1 MSGISA
7 HVRAR
12 ALAIAIAATA
22 VSPFSAIAAE
32 GPFVINYSL
41 PPPTL
46 DPAIVCDIAD
56 NGFLAPLYTPLLRYE
71 AKPVANAPEGVTVT
85 AEDTTKI
92 VGYLAESFTVSD
104 DGKVLTFK
112 LRDGLKFPSGNPLD
126 AAAVKASL
134 EYMLKSGTCGTY
146 FLEAAQFGN
155 TEAIE
160 APDATT
166 VVIKLKRGEPLLPH
180 ALTQPNTGI
189 IDIKAVEANGGKAWL
204 AGHAAGAGPYLLADY
219 QPGVRAVLKANPDF
233 FGEAPRE
240 KDVIVNF
247 ITDNATLLLQARNK
261 QADVTLG
268 LSKASVASLK
278 GAEGLRIIE
287 VPTARWQLIGLPNQ
301 TAPFDNAKF
310 REALSYAL
318 PYDAILKNVAHG
330 FGETFYGPYPP
341 QFPAF
346 KAELGAPRPYD
357 LDKAKA
363 LIAES
368 GVKTPVTAEI
378 IIREGQNDQ
387 EQIAT
392 IAQGAW
398 SQIGVNLTIRK
409 LPASGYQE
417 AVGAKT
423 KTAAIVRFDGPS
435 VDDPAWLLD
444 YDLRCASAYNTSNYC
459 SKEAE
464 ALLDTRHDLKSDA
477 ERQELWDKIA
487 RIWLADSPRIPVY
500 ADVYTAVVSADVKDW
515 HFAQDGPFD
524 LNLWG
529 R

>member
-1 MSGISA
+1 MTGIFA
-7 HVRAR
+7 RVRGR
-12 ALAIAIAATA
+12 ALIAALAATIA
-22 VSPFSAIAAE
+22 APLAASAAE

-46 DPAIVCDIAD
+46 DPTIVCDIAD
-56 NGFLAPLYTPLLRYE
+56 NGFITSLYTPLLRYE
-71 AKPVANAPEGVTVT
+71 AKPVANAPAGVKVT
-85 AEDTTKI
+85 TEDSTKI
-92 VGYLAESFTVSD
+92 VGYLAESFTVSE

-126 AAAVKASL
+126 ASAVKASL
-134 EYMLKSGTCGTY
+134 EQALKSGTCGTY

-155 TEAIE
+155 TQSIE

-166 VVIKLKRGEPLLPH
+166 VVITLKRAEPLLPH
-180 ALTQPNTGI
+180 ALTQPNLGI
-189 IDIKAVEANGGKAWL
+189 VDVKAVEANGGKSWL

-219 QPGVRAVLKANPDF
+219 QPGVRAVFKANPDF

-240 KDVIVNF
+240 KEVIVNF

-268 LSKASVASLK
+268 LSKASVESLK
-278 GAEGLRIIE
+278 GAEGLNIIE
-287 VPTARWQLIGLPNQ
+287 VPTARWQMISLPNA

-310 REALSYAL
+310 REALSYAT
-318 PYDAILKNVAHG
+318 PYEAILKNVAHG
-330 FGETFYGPYPP
+330 YGELFFGPYPP

-346 KAELGAPRPYD
+346 NAELGAPRAYD
-357 LDKAKA
+357 LAKAKA
-363 LIAES
+363 LLAES
-368 GVKTPVTAEI
+368 GVATPVQAEI

-392 IAQGAW
+392 IAQAAW

-423 KTAAIVRFDGPS
+423 KTAAIVRIDGPS
-435 VDDPAWLLD
+435 VADPAWLLD

-459 SKEAE
+459 SKDAE
-464 ALLDTRHDLKSDA
+464 ALLDSRHGLTSDA
-477 ERQELWDKIA
+477 DRQALWDKIA
-487 RIWLADSPRIPVY
+487 KIWLSDTPRIPVY

-524 LNLWG
+524 LNAWS

>member
-7 HVRAR
+7 RVRAR
-12 ALAIAIAATA
+12 ALAIALAATA
-22 VSPFSAIAAE
+22 ASPFAANAAE

-46 DPAIVCDIAD
+46 DPTIVCDIAD

-71 AKPVANAPEGVTVT
+71 TKAVAKAPEGVEVT
-85 AEDTTKI
+85 TEDTTKI
-92 VGYLAESFTVSD
+92 VGYLAESFTVSE

-134 EYMLKSGTCGTY
+134 EQAWKSGTCGTY

-155 TEAIE
+155 TETIE

-166 VVIKLKRGEPLLPH
+166 VVIRLKRGEPLLAH
-180 ALTQPNTGI
+180 ALTQPNLGI
-189 IDIKAVEANGGKAWL
+189 VDVKAVEANGGKAWL
-204 AGHAAGAGPYLLADY
+204 AGHAAGSGPYLLADY
-219 QPGVRAVLKANPDF
+219 QPGVRAILKANPDF
-233 FGEAPRE
+233 FGAAPRE
-240 KDVIVNF
+240 KEVIVNF

-268 LSKASVASLK
+268 LSKASVESLK
-278 GAEGLRIIE
+278 GADGLKIIE
-287 VPTARWQLIGLPNQ
+287 VPTSRWQMIALPNQ

-310 REALSYAL
+310 REALSYAT

-330 FGETFYGPYPP
+330 YGELFFGPYPP

-346 KAELGAPRPYD
+346 NPEIGAPRAYD
-357 LDKAKA
+357 LAKAKA

-368 GVKTPVTAEI
+368 GVKTPVAAEI

-392 IAQGAW
+392 IAQAAW

-459 SKEAE
+459 SKDAE
-464 ALLDTRHDLKSDA
+464 ALLDTRHGLTRDA
-477 ERQELWDKIA
+477 DRQALWDKIA
-487 RIWLADSPRIPVY
+487 KIWVADAPRIPVY

-524 LNLWG
+524 LNAWG